1 VVKGCDFKGESGGYG
16 KVESSLEATCGHQ
29 FASAAVAQLKE
40 CMQLYLIMKSSSC
53 NESSLRW

>member
-29 FASAAVAQLKE
+29 FASAAVCSAQGMHAVVLDHE
-40 CMQLYLIMKSSSC
+40 V
-53 NESSLRW
+53 